1 MKKECKTQRQ
11 EPKPIGFYSV
21 CFYSLA
27 SKSYVEENWDFSLKA
42 KTYEGILNKI
52 KSVYEINYLRDPDYE
67 VYGELNGNYPK
78 DYPTKFTFQ
87 AAYTFGPKVRYHIFI
102 KAIYSESLY
111 D

>member
-42 KTYEGILNKI
+42 KTYGGLISKLRKEYSHYAEG
-52 KSVYEINYLRDPDYE
+52 PDYKI
-67 VYGELNGNYPK
+67 YAPWTWSKSTNGN
-78 DYPTKFTFQ
+78 PTHAVFE
-87 AAYTFGPKVRYHIFI
+87 AAYTFGPKVHYEIFI
-102 KAIYSESLY
+102 KAIYSSDLT